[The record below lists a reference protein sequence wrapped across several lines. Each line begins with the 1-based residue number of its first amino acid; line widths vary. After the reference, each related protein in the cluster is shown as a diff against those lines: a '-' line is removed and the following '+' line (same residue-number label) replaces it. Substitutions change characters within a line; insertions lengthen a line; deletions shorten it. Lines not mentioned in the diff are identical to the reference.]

1 MCDFQEKESIYQL
14 MYDIMQEKKELNQQ
28 FNLLKE
34 KLEKLDFATGNTS
47 IKTTTAITPELS
59 LLKKER
65 IKQQD
70 AYNQQ
75 NKSNH
80 YISFDRIARTIAS
93 ILKQSDVPL
102 SNKQLFE
109 RIRAE
114 YEITI
119 SYTNLTNN
127 VLRRINE
134 STSIPVER
142 AHHGYWQY
150 RLKN

>member
-1 MCDFQEKESIYQL
+1 MNDFQEKEVIYQL
-14 MYDIMQEKKELNQQ
+14 MSDIMQEKKELNQQ
-28 FNLLKE
+28 FNLLKK
-34 KLEKLDFATGNTS
+34 KLEKLDFATGDTS
-47 IKTTTAITPELS
+47 TIAIAPELS

-93 ILKQSDVPL
+93 ILKQSEVPL
-102 SNKQLFE
+102 SNKQLFK
-109 RIRAE
+109 RIHAE

-142 AHHGYWQY
+142 AHRGYWQY